1 MQLGFVSAILPE
13 LTLEEILSFAATEGF
28 RCVELMCWP
37 VGKAERR
44 YAGVTHLDVTSFGE
58 REAAR
63 TRELAEKYG
72 VRISSLGY
80 YPNPLC
86 ADPIE
91 RENYSQ
97 HLRQV
102 IKASAGLGIGV
113 MTTFIGRDHVKS
125 VEENWK
131 LFESVWKPLISFAA
145 DHDVKVGI
153 ENCPMLFSG
162 DEWPGGKNL
171 AISPDIWRRMF
182 DAIPS
187 KHFGLNFDPSHLVW
201 QRIDYVRALHEFKDR
216 IVHVHAKDDKTV
228 ADRLYE
234 RGVLGLGWHI
244 PKLPGLGDVQWNQ
257 FFSALTDI
265 DYRGP
270 VCVEVEDR
278 AYDYSLEGRQKALR
292 QSHQYLKQWLVA
304 SA

>member
-1 MQLGFVSAILPE
+1 MQLGFVSAVLPE

-58 REAAR
+58 REAGR
-63 TRELAEKYG
+63 TRELTEKYG

-91 RENYSQ
+91 RENHLQ
-97 HLRQV
+97 HLRRV
-102 IKASAGLGIGV
+102 IEASAGLGIGV

-228 ADRLYE
+228 ADRLYD

-244 PKLPGLGDVQWNQ
+244 PKLPGLGDVQWSQ

-265 DYRGP
+265 EYRGP
-270 VCVEVEDR
+270 VCVEIEDR
-278 AYDYSLEGRQKALR
+278 AYEYSLEGRQKALR
-292 QSHQYLKQWLVA
+292 QSQQYLKQFFG
-304 SA
+304 